1 MITVYPNPQSARI
14 IVKAVA
20 DQKKIL
26 WVVGPG
32 TYYFNPTITPG
43 SIAGVCSSP
52 VDPAAFGADY
62 LIQQGTSGFASA
74 ASAAGLYAWN
84 GLTSEAED
92 DKAASQVLD
101 GAKFIKA
108 PVIVG

>member
-1 MITVYPNPQSARI
+1 MTTLFPNPQTARI

-32 TYYFNPTITPG
+32 TYYFNPTITAG
-43 SIAGVCSSP
+43 SIAAVCSSP

-84 GLTSEAED
+84 GLTSENED
-92 DKAASQVLD
+92 DKAASQVLN
-101 GAKFIKA
+101 GAKFVRG
-108 PVIVG
+108 PVVIG